1 MTATYKNILKL
12 FFQLGEKSKDY
23 AEPRTI
29 EQIQHKR
36 PIDIRKLTSGLQ
48 TLKKQGYLLSAG
60 NSWQVTEEGFKK
72 GKRVLK
78 LHRLWEVYLTQYL
91 KIAPDHVHDD
101 AERIEHII
109 TPELEKQLEALLEYP
124 DKDPHES
131 DIPY

>member
-1 MTATYKNILKL
+1 MILEENILKL
-12 FFQLGEKSKDY
+12 FFQLGEKSKDFD
-23 AEPRTI
+23 EPRTLD
-29 EQIQHKR
+29 QIVDKR
-36 PIDIRKLTSGLQ
+36 PLDLRKLKSGLQ
-48 TLKKQGYLLSAG
+48 TLKKQGYLHSSG
-60 NSWQVTEEGFKK
+60 DSWQVTEEGFSK

-78 LHRLWEVYLTQYL
+78 LHRLWEVYLPKYL

-101 AERIEHII
+101 AERIEHLI